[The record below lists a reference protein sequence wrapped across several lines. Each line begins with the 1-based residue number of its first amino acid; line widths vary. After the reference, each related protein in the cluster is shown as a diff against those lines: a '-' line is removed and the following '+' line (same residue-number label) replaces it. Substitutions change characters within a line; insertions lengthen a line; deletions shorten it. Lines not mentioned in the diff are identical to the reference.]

1 MTTTIIVLFNL
12 KPEIAV
18 ADYEAWARDID
29 IPGVRAIPAVSD
41 YQVRR
46 VTGLFGSDDQPPYQ
60 YVERIEISGMD
71 PFLAD
76 IADERVQAVIAQFN
90 DHAANP
96 VFLLSEP
103 F

>member
-12 KPEIAV
+12 KSGVSE

-29 IPGVRAIPAVSD
+29 IPGVRAIPSVDD

-46 VTGLFGSDDQPPYQ
+46 VTGLFGSDEAAPYR
-60 YVERIEISGMD
+60 YVERIEIAGMD

-76 IADERVQAVIAQFN
+76 IADPQVQAVVAQFGE
-90 DHAANP
+90 HADNP
-96 VFLLSEP
+96 VFLLSEQ

>member
-12 KPEIAV
+12 KPDVSV

-29 IPGVRAIPAVSD
+29 IPGVRAIASVSD
-41 YQVRR
+41 YQVRK
-46 VTGLFGSDDQPPYQ
+46 VSGLFGSDDPAPYA

-76 IADERVQAVIAQFN
+76 IADERVQAIVAQFN
-90 DHAANP
+90 EQADNP

>member
-12 KPEIAV
+12 KPDVAV

-29 IPGVRAIPAVSD
+29 IPGVRAVPSVND
-41 YQVRR
+41 YQVRK
-46 VTGLFGSDDQPPYQ
+46 VTGLFGSDDPAPYS
-60 YVERIEISGMD
+60 YVERIEITGMD

-76 IADERVQAVIAQFN
+76 IADERVQAIVAQFR
-90 DHAANP
+90 DHADDP

>member
-12 KPEIAV
+12 KPDISV

-29 IPGVRAIPAVSD
+29 IPGVRAIPAVGD

-46 VTGLFGSDDQPPYQ
+46 VTGLFGSDDKPPYQ

-76 IADERVQAVIAQFN
+76 IADERVQAIVAQFN
-90 DHAANP
+90 EQADNP

>member
-12 KPEIAV
+12 KPGVSV
-18 ADYEAWARDID
+18 ADYETWARDID

-41 YQVRR
+41 YQVRK
-46 VTGLFGSDDQPPYQ
+46 VTGLFGSDEPAPYQ

-71 PFLAD
+71 PFVAD
-76 IADERVQAVIAQFN
+76 IADDRVQAVIAQFGE
-90 DHAANP
+90 HADNP
-96 VFLLSEP
+96 VFLLTEP